1 MNRGARGNASGFRLA
16 SLNRLAD
23 TKSSAAKGTT
33 LLHYLVQVIEK
44 KFKDLLKLED
54 DIPHVREASKV
65 SLGEMDKDI
74 QMLRTGLADV
84 AREIE
89 FHRSSGP
96 AQQGDRFLPVMREF
110 HASASVRFAELEDK
124 FQDMK
129 TRFDRA
135 VRLFGEDGS
144 VLQPDEFFGIFD
156 SFLAAFAEARNDN
169 ESFRRRQEEEEKRA
183 KQEAELKK
191 RTIERKNKTG
201 LMSSVARNLGLK
213 SASNGSA
220 NGSDPLAK
228 SDNKGEFDD
237 LISALRT
244 GDVFGEDMAKFK
256 RSRKA
261 RVSNGAAAGAGT
273 GAAGGPGAGNA
284 AAAGQTSPP
293 RLQREESGRE
303 RERTVR
309 RQ

>member
-33 LLHYLVQVIEK
+33 LLHFLVQVIDK

-110 HASASVRFAELEDK
+110 HAQASVRFAELEDK

-156 SFLAAFAEARNDN
+156 TFLTSFAEAKQDN
-169 ESFRRRQEEEEKRA
+169 ENFRKRQEEDEKRA

-191 RTIERKNKTG
+191 RTIERKSKEG

-213 SASNGSA
+213 SSNAPDSPVKG
-220 NGSDPLAK
+220 
-228 SDNKGEFDD
+228 DNKGEFDD

-244 GDVFGEDMAKFK
+244 GDVFGEDIAKFK
-256 RSRKA
+256 RSRKT
-261 RVSNGAAAGAGT
+261 RLSNGGS
-273 GAAGGPGAGNA
+273 
-284 AAAGQTSPP
+284 TSPP
-293 RLQREESGRE
+293 RHGLHREES